1 MTPLDSIQSVIQPIL
16 VELLLT
22 LILAVLAWFLRLLP
36 ERFRVDIEAKH
47 RAALH
52 SAIDTG
58 VGLLID
64 TMQKHPTIAAPD
76 MAIGTVLDYVERSVP
91 SAIRNLGP
99 SRAHLEDMARAKL
112 AQKVDAIMGR
122 DRLSEALVQA
132 GVKGVD
138 HRI

>member
-1 MTPLDSIQSVIQPIL
+1 MTPIDSIQNIIQPIL
-16 VELLLT
+16 VDLLLT

-91 SAIRNLGP
+91 DAIRRLGP
-99 SRAHLEDMARAKL
+99 SRAQLEDMARAKL
-112 AQKVDAIMGR
+112 QQQVDAVLGR
-122 DRLSEALVQA
+122 DRLAEALRGA
-132 GVKGVD
+132 GVD
-138 HRI
+138 AQPLR

>member
-1 MTPLDSIQSVIQPIL
+1 MIDSIQNIIQPIL

-52 SAIDTG
+52 SALDTG

-91 SAIRNLGP
+91 DAIRRLGP
-99 SRAHLEDMARAKL
+99 SRAQLEDMARAKL
-112 AQKVDAIMGR
+112 QHQVDAVLGR
-122 DRLSEALVQA
+122 DRLTEALKNA
-132 GVKGVD
+132 GVD
-138 HRI
+138 ARL

>member
-1 MTPLDSIQSVIQPIL
+1 MIDSIQSIIQPIL
-16 VELLLT
+16 VDLLLT

-91 SAIRNLGP
+91 DAIRRLGP
-99 SRAHLEDMARAKL
+99 SRAQLEDMARAKL
-112 AQKVDAIMGR
+112 QQQVDAVLGR
-122 DRLSEALVQA
+122 DRLAEALRQA
-132 GVKGVD
+132 GVDARGV
-138 HRI
+138 

>member
-1 MTPLDSIQSVIQPIL
+1 MTPIDSIQSIVQPIL

-91 SAIRNLGP
+91 DAIRRLGP
-99 SRAHLEDMARAKL
+99 SRAQLEDMARAKL
-112 AQKVDAIMGR
+112 QQQVDAVLGR
-122 DRLSEALVQA
+122 DRLAEALRGA
-132 GVKGVD
+132 GVD
-138 HRI
+138 AQPPR

>member
-1 MTPLDSIQSVIQPIL
+1 MTPLDSLQSIIQPIL

-91 SAIRNLGP
+91 DAIRRLGP
-99 SRAHLEDMARAKL
+99 SRAQLEDMARAKL
-112 AQKVDAIMGR
+112 QQQVDAVLGR
-122 DRLSEALVQA
+122 DRLVEALRGA
-132 GVKGVD
+132 GVD
-138 HRI
+138 AQLPR

>member
-1 MTPLDSIQSVIQPIL
+1 MTPIDSIQSIIQPIL

-91 SAIRNLGP
+91 DAIRRLGP
-99 SRAHLEDMARAKL
+99 SRAQLEDMARAKL
-112 AQKVDAIMGR
+112 QQQVDAVLGR
-122 DRLSEALVQA
+122 DRLAEALRGA
-132 GVKGVD
+132 GVD
-138 HRI
+138 AQLPR

>member
-1 MTPLDSIQSVIQPIL
+1 MTPLDSIQSIIQPIL

-91 SAIRNLGP
+91 DAIRRLGP
-99 SRAHLEDMARAKL
+99 SRAQLEDMARSRL
-112 AQKVDAIMGR
+112 QQQVDAVLGR
-122 DRLSEALVQA
+122 DRLAEALRGA
-132 GVKGVD
+132 GVD
-138 HRI
+138 AQLPR

>member
-1 MTPLDSIQSVIQPIL
+1 MTPIDSIQSIIQPIL

-91 SAIRNLGP
+91 DAIRRLGP
-99 SRAHLEDMARAKL
+99 SRSQLEDMARAKL
-112 AQKVDAIMGR
+112 QQQVDAVLGR
-122 DRLSEALVQA
+122 DRLAEALRGA
-132 GVKGVD
+132 GVD
-138 HRI
+138 AQTPR

>member
-1 MTPLDSIQSVIQPIL
+1 MTLIDSLQSIVQPII

-91 SAIRNLGP
+91 DAIRRLGP
-99 SRAHLEDMARAKL
+99 SRAQLEDMARAKL
-112 AQKVDAIMGR
+112 QQKVDAVLGR
-122 DRLSEALVQA
+122 DRLKEALENA
-132 GVKGVD
+132 GLPISRG
-138 HRI
+138 

>member
-1 MTPLDSIQSVIQPIL
+1 MTPLDSLQSIIQPIL

-91 SAIRNLGP
+91 DAIRRLGP
-99 SRAHLEDMARAKL
+99 SRAQLEDMARAKL
-112 AQKVDAIMGR
+112 QQQVDAVLGR
-122 DRLSEALVQA
+122 DRLAEALRGA
-132 GVKGVD
+132 GVD
-138 HRI
+138 AQLP

>member
-1 MTPLDSIQSVIQPIL
+1 MIDSIQNIIQPIV

-52 SAIDTG
+52 SALDTG

-91 SAIRNLGP
+91 DAIRRLGP
-99 SRAHLEDMARAKL
+99 SRAQLEDMARAKL
-112 AQKVDAIMGR
+112 QHQVDAVLGR
-122 DRLSEALVQA
+122 DRLTEALKNA
-132 GVKGVD
+132 GVDARGV
-138 HRI
+138 

>member
-1 MTPLDSIQSVIQPIL
+1 MIDSIQNIIQPIV

-52 SAIDTG
+52 SALDTG

-91 SAIRNLGP
+91 DAIRRLGP
-99 SRAHLEDMARAKL
+99 SRAQLEDMARAKL
-112 AQKVDAIMGR
+112 QQQVDAVLGR
-122 DRLSEALVQA
+122 DRLAEALRQA
-132 GVKGVD
+132 GVDARGV
-138 HRI
+138 

>member
-1 MTPLDSIQSVIQPIL
+1 MTPLDSLQSIIQPIL

-91 SAIRNLGP
+91 DAIRRLGP
-99 SRAHLEDMARAKL
+99 SRAQLEDMARAKL
-112 AQKVDAIMGR
+112 QQQVDAVLGR
-122 DRLSEALVQA
+122 DRLAEALRGA
-132 GVKGVD
+132 GVD
-138 HRI
+138 AQLPM

>member
-1 MTPLDSIQSVIQPIL
+1 MTPLDSIQSIIQPIL

-91 SAIRNLGP
+91 DAIRKLGP
-99 SRAHLEDMARAKL
+99 SRAQLEDMARSKL
-112 AQKVDAIMGR
+112 QQQVDVVLGR
-122 DRLSEALVQA
+122 DRLAEALGNA
-132 GVKGVD
+132 GLD
-138 HRI
+138 AQPPR

>member
-1 MTPLDSIQSVIQPIL
+1 MTPIDSIQSIIQPIL

-91 SAIRNLGP
+91 DAIRRLGP
-99 SRAHLEDMARAKL
+99 SRAQLEDMARAKL
-112 AQKVDAIMGR
+112 QQQVDAVLGR
-122 DRLSEALVQA
+122 DRLAEALA
-132 GVKGVD
+132 GAGLDPHFAK
-138 HRI
+138 

>member
-1 MTPLDSIQSVIQPIL
+1 MTPIDSIQSIIQPIL

-76 MAIGTVLDYVERSVP
+76 LAIGTVLDYVERSVP
-91 SAIRNLGP
+91 DAIRRLGP
-99 SRAHLEDMARAKL
+99 SRAQLEDMARAKL
-112 AQKVDAIMGR
+112 QQQVDAVLGR
-122 DRLSEALVQA
+122 DRLAEALRGA
-132 GVKGVD
+132 GVD
-138 HRI
+138 AQLPR

>member
-1 MTPLDSIQSVIQPIL
+1 MIDSIQSIIQPIL

-52 SAIDTG
+52 SALDTG

-64 TMQKHPTIAAPD
+64 TMQKHPKIAAPD

-91 SAIRNLGP
+91 DAIRRLGP
-99 SRAHLEDMARAKL
+99 SRAQLEDMARAKL
-112 AQKVDAIMGR
+112 QHQVDAVLGR
-122 DRLSEALVQA
+122 DRLTEALKNA
-132 GVKGVD
+132 GVDARGV
-138 HRI
+138 

>member
-1 MTPLDSIQSVIQPIL
+1 MTPLDSIQSIIQPIL

-76 MAIGTVLDYVERSVP
+76 MAIGTVINYVERSVP
-91 SAIRNLGP
+91 DAIRKLGP
-99 SRAHLEDMARAKL
+99 SRTQLEDMARAKL
-112 AQKVDAIMGR
+112 QQQVDAIMGR
-122 DRLSEALVQA
+122 DRLAEALKNSGAPVQP
-132 GVKGVD
+132 
-138 HRI
+138 

>member
-1 MTPLDSIQSVIQPIL
+1 MTPIDSIQSIIQPIL

-36 ERFRVDIEAKH
+36 ERFRMDIEAKH
-47 RAALH
+47 RVALH
-52 SAIDTG
+52 SAINTG

-91 SAIRNLGP
+91 DAIRRLGP
-99 SRAHLEDMARAKL
+99 SRAQLEDMARAKL
-112 AQKVDAIMGR
+112 QHQLDAVLHR
-122 DRLSEALVQA
+122 DRLTEALSNA
-132 GVKGVD
+132 RLDGRNPNK
-138 HRI
+138 

>member
-1 MTPLDSIQSVIQPIL
+1 MTPLDSLQNIIQPIL

-91 SAIRNLGP
+91 DAIRRLGP
-99 SRAHLEDMARAKL
+99 SRAQLEDMARAKL
-112 AQKVDAIMGR
+112 QQQVDAVLGR
-122 DRLSEALVQA
+122 DRLAEALRGA
-132 GVKGVD
+132 GVD
-138 HRI
+138 AQLPR

>member
-1 MTPLDSIQSVIQPIL
+1 MTPIDIIQSIVQPIV
-16 VELLLT
+16 VELLLM
-22 LILAVLAWFLRLLP
+22 LILAVVAWFLRLLP

-64 TMQKHPTIAAPD
+64 TVQKHPTIAAPD

-91 SAIRNLGP
+91 DAIRRLGP
-99 SRAHLEDMARAKL
+99 SRAQLEDMARAKL
-112 AQKVDAIMGR
+112 QQQVDAVLGR
-122 DRLSEALVQA
+122 DRLAEALRQA
-132 GVKGVD
+132 GVDARGV
-138 HRI
+138 

>member
-1 MTPLDSIQSVIQPIL
+1 MTPIDSIQNIIQPIL

-91 SAIRNLGP
+91 DAIRRLGP
-99 SRAHLEDMARAKL
+99 SRAHLEDMARSRL
-112 AQKVDAIMGR
+112 QQQVDAVLGR
-122 DRLSEALVQA
+122 DRLAEALRGA
-132 GVKGVD
+132 GVD
-138 HRI
+138 AQLPR

>member
-1 MTPLDSIQSVIQPIL
+1 MIDIIQSIVQPIV
-16 VELLLT
+16 VELLLM
-22 LILAVLAWFLRLLP
+22 LILAVVAWFLRLLP
-36 ERFRVDIEAKH
+36 ERFRVGIEAKH

-91 SAIRNLGP
+91 DAIRRLGP
-99 SRAHLEDMARAKL
+99 SRAQLEDMARAKL
-112 AQKVDAIMGR
+112 QQRVDAVLGR
-122 DRLSEALVQA
+122 GRLAEALRQA
-132 GVKGVD
+132 GVDARGV
-138 HRI
+138 

>member
-1 MTPLDSIQSVIQPIL
+1 MTPIDSIQSIIQPIL

-91 SAIRNLGP
+91 DAIRRLGP
-99 SRAHLEDMARAKL
+99 SRAQLADMARDKL
-112 AQKVDAIMGR
+112 TQQVDAVLGR
-122 DRLSEALVQA
+122 DRLAEALRQA
-132 GVKGVD
+132 GIDAQKP
-138 HRI
+138 

>member
-1 MTPLDSIQSVIQPIL
+1 MIDSIQNIIQPIL

-52 SAIDTG
+52 SALDTG

-91 SAIRNLGP
+91 DAIRRLGP
-99 SRAHLEDMARAKL
+99 SRAQLEDMARAKL
-112 AQKVDAIMGR
+112 QHQVDAVLGR
-122 DRLSEALVQA
+122 DRLTEALKNA
-132 GVKGVD
+132 GVDARGV
-138 HRI
+138 

>member
-1 MTPLDSIQSVIQPIL
+1 MNPIDSIQSIIQPIL

-22 LILAVLAWFLRLLP
+22 LIIAVLAWFLRLLP

-91 SAIRNLGP
+91 DAIRRLGP
-99 SRAHLEDMARAKL
+99 SRAQLEDMARAKL
-112 AQKVDAIMGR
+112 QQQVDAVLGR
-122 DRLSEALVQA
+122 DRLAEALRGA
-132 GVKGVD
+132 GVD
-138 HRI
+138 AQLPR

>member
-1 MTPLDSIQSVIQPIL
+1 MTPLDSLQSIIQPIL

-91 SAIRNLGP
+91 DAIRRLGP
-99 SRAHLEDMARAKL
+99 SRAQLEDMARAKL
-112 AQKVDAIMGR
+112 QQQVDAVLGR
-122 DRLSEALVQA
+122 DRLAEALRGA
-132 GVKGVD
+132 GVD
-138 HRI
+138 AQLPR

>member
-1 MTPLDSIQSVIQPIL
+1 MIDSIQSIIQPIL

-52 SAIDTG
+52 SALDTG

-91 SAIRNLGP
+91 DAIRRLGP
-99 SRAHLEDMARAKL
+99 SRAQLEDMARAKL
-112 AQKVDAIMGR
+112 QHQVDAVLGR
-122 DRLSEALVQA
+122 DRLTEALKNA
-132 GVKGVD
+132 GADARGV
-138 HRI
+138 

>member
-1 MTPLDSIQSVIQPIL
+1 MTPLDSIQSIIQPIL

-76 MAIGTVLDYVERSVP
+76 VAIGTVLDYVERSVP
-91 SAIRNLGP
+91 DAIRRLGP
-99 SRAHLEDMARAKL
+99 SRAQLKDMARAKL
-112 AQKVDAIMGR
+112 TQQVDAMLGR
-122 DRLSEALVQA
+122 DRLAEALRQA
-132 GVKGVD
+132 GVDAKKP
-138 HRI
+138 

>member
-1 MTPLDSIQSVIQPIL
+1 MTPIDSIQSIIQPIL

-76 MAIGTVLDYVERSVP
+76 MAIGVVLDYVERSVP
-91 SAIRNLGP
+91 EAIRKLGP
-99 SRAHLEDMARAKL
+99 SRAQLEDMARSKL
-112 AQKVDAIMGR
+112 QQQVDTVLGR
-122 DRLSEALVQA
+122 DRLAEALRQA
-132 GVKGVD
+132 GVDAQKP
-138 HRI
+138 